1 MAAAARSLVFLT
13 RSAPHGSI
21 RAQEALEA
29 VLLGAAFDQR
39 VSLLFMDDGVHQLR
53 RAQDTAALGVKD
65 FARAFRALADY
76 ELEHI
81 AVSRRCLQARGLTP
95 GDLLIAVELLDDAQ
109 LAALLDRADVVLTA

>member
-1 MAAAARSLVFLT
+1 MANDARRLVFLN
-13 RSAPHGSI
+13 RDAPHGSI

-39 VSLLFMDDGVHQLR
+39 VSLLFMDDGVQQLR
-53 RAQDTAALGVKD
+53 RGQDTAALGVKD

-76 ELEHI
+76 GLEHI
-81 AVSRRCLQARGLTP
+81 AVSRRCLEARGLTP

-109 LAALLDRADVVLTA
+109 SAALLDGADVVLGG